1 MKMRVYIPA
10 HPVQTLLFFDRNNAK
25 RSDCYDLGCALLFP
39 QRDSSSYCFDGVLA
53 LYSQSPLALV
63 LFDLPLLL
71 LPDTTLLQNH
81 HQNIFTSWTSAFYS
95 NPVLVSVSNDNVN
108 NIMRTDMVRVRARA
122 RARARALSLYL
133 CIMYCFT
140 FAHLPTTLFQAAL
153 LTAPSNLT
161 VVFWN
166 V

>member
-1 MKMRVYIPA
+1 MVWGVHCCSLREIHHLIV
-10 HPVQTLLFFDRNNAK
+10 L
-25 RSDCYDLGCALLFP
+25 
-39 QRDSSSYCFDGVLA
+39 VLA

-108 NIMRTDMVRVRARA
+108 NNI
-122 RARARALSLYL
+122 
-133 CIMYCFT
+133 
-140 FAHLPTTLFQAAL
+140 
-153 LTAPSNLT
+153 
-161 VVFWN
+161 
-166 V
+166 